1 MKKQK
6 SYGSSTPIETCHHP
20 TDLTFNPPPPPS
32 ISRPARQ
39 RGFFVPKSCR
49 GDMKTGIG
57 AGNVGRRDD
66 MKKFFTLMIQTS
78 LFCIVLL
85 LVIPF
90 FSYVD
95 AGENKNTGR
104 EEYFK
109 NKKCCI
115 NIDDISKTISA
126 LSTAGVLPGKGE
138 FETSAMYNE
147 KVKFFKEKEHEII
160 NKYYLFKI
168 VQDAMWSKY
177 NADNNNLEFGIK
189 DSANCSPSMHNQ
201 QNENIVFVIDIEK
214 EKSDREYVGEN
225 SFGVK
230 RTVTEHTRSTKSIYL
245 SNFSL
250 LRKSVRIGEFGH
262 VYLNIFSKTYNA
274 EDAKDIKKRIE
285 MFVLVRPDNIERGDM
300 VCPVSVYGKKKQ
312 CYIWEYSYS
321 TKPTI
326 DLPIA
331 DTGRYYQL
339 NASLA
344 AVVSVDR
351 ETNEIINCTF
361 YDKHQPSISR
371 HFLTN

>member
-1 MKKQK
+1 
-6 SYGSSTPIETCHHP
+6 
-20 TDLTFNPPPPPS
+20 
-32 ISRPARQ
+32 
-39 RGFFVPKSCR
+39 
-49 GDMKTGIG
+49 
-57 AGNVGRRDD
+57 
-66 MKKFFTLMIQTS
+66 
-78 LFCIVLL
+78 VLL